1 MKSFNNKNFYNNEII
16 IFLIFYLTILIGF
29 FFNED
34 SLGGARHDF
43 SFHFEISKNFN
54 ENFFLTFLN
63 FTNIENFLPTRN
75 SPVFWSIFSILN
87 KIFNLDILRLINSLV
102 SILIAIYFFKC
113 LELKFKHQKLLH
125 IFLDAGNWDYINHSN
140 YLNNQELIKEFY
152 DALEIYNLTL
162 SLSLSNPDFM
172 LNTSIQLINKYKND
186 SKYFSGLK
194 SYLNKDNDITIVNT
208 YKFYEHEEFDVIED
222 NTFDDFENNHVI
234 YLKYGKI
241 NKFGYSS
248 SSDTYEFGDSF
259 DIMFYD
265 PSKIKLFNF
274 GFMLAYSFN
283 ISNIPATN
291 DGQDLKIQKIN
302 LHLLKYLERLP
313 LYIDFGLGPSS
324 INDNNLGINFEFILS
339 YYIPVKTLDL
349 SFSLSYEQY
358 IDIKENLDFDFG
370 NLDLLG
376 VNISIGKSIIIK

>member
-1 MKSFNNKNFYNNEII
+1 MKIPNI
-16 IFLIFYLTILIGF
+16 ILILF
-29 FFNED
+29 CTM
-34 SLGGARHDF
+34 LVAQKDF
-43 SFHFEISKNFN
+43 QQEQ
-54 ENFFLTFLN
+54 
-63 FTNIENFLPTRN
+63 IE
-75 SPVFWSIFSILN
+75 S
-87 KIFNLDILRLINSLV
+87 
-102 SILIAIYFFKC
+102 
-113 LELKFKHQKLLH
+113 LKFKHQKLLH

-241 NKFGYSS
+241 IKFGYSS

-283 ISNIPATN
+283 ISNIPATS